1 VGRIGPE
8 EGSHF
13 ARHLHGV
20 IDSKSL
26 QGLNIKYAVVEIAV
40 SAFFA
45 MNTLPLS
52 KHLPSHDK

>member
-1 VGRIGPE
+1 M
-8 EGSHF
+8 
-13 ARHLHGV
+13 
-20 IDSKSL
+20 IDAKSL
-26 QGLNIKYAVVEIAV
+26 QGLNVKYAVVEFAV